1 MQRPREGVCTAPRF
15 VPGCGQTCW
24 DRALNCRQQGASTPL
39 PDSKPTRPRVSTLLG
54 RAPSAALHQGLP
66 QQSSFQGPA
75 QALDQ
80 KVLVVALC
88 AEATPKTS
96 WLQQHRGNSKSP
108 SRAEL
113 LGTDILPFLASQRP
127 RGSTGSEAFP
137 FIHTLFIH
145 SFIHTLSHLAVAC

>member
-24 DRALNCRQQGASTPL
+24 DRALNCRQQGASSPL
-39 PDSKPTRPRVSTLLG
+39 RTLSLPG
-54 RAPSAALHQGLP
+54 PEFHSLRRAPSAALHQGLP

-88 AEATPKTS
+88 TEATPKTS
-96 WLQQHRGNSKSP
+96 WLQRHRGNSKSP

-113 LGTDILPFLASQRP
+113 LGKDIQPLLAVQRP
-127 RGSTGSEAFP
+127 RRSIGSEALSSTHSHIHSL
-137 FIHTLFIH
+137 IHTLI
-145 SFIHTLSHLAVAC
+145 LAC